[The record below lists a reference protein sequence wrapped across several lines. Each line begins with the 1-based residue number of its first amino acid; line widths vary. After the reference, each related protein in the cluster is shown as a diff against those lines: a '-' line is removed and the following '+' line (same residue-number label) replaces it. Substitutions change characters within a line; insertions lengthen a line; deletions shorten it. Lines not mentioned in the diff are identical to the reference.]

1 MDAGLLRLGLV
12 KCRWTTDGGPDPANE
27 INANSLGKTRSA
39 SHPLQL
45 HTTVLLVVCLHIHT
59 NHTHDGPSSITSVPQ
74 LSIAS
79 CGGIYIITD
88 VALDTFK
95 GSEYGGI
102 VRLWW
107 EQVSNS
113 NWYSQVFNHE

>member
-1 MDAGLLRLGLV
+1 MDAGLLRLGLL

-27 INANSLGKTRSA
+27 VNANSLGKTHSA

-59 NHTHDGPSSITSVPQ
+59 NRTPDGLSSITSVPR

-79 CGGIYIITD
+79 CSGIYTITD
-88 VALDTFK
+88 VALGTFK
-95 GSEYGGI
+95 ASEYGGI
-102 VRLWW
+102 VRL
-107 EQVSNS
+107 QV
-113 NWYSQVFNHE
+113 W